1 MAEYINLNTIAD
13 TVISMIANNVSIPK
27 WSIEYKYDIL
37 FAKDF
42 FFRFYYGDKDIA
54 RLVAGKFILII
65 LIYY

>member
-54 RLVAGKFILII
+54 RLVAG
-65 LIYY
+65 